1 MGAAVATEEVRAVER
16 EQVRWH
22 WNGTQCLV
30 PEDCSE
36 DWGEESSESESS
48 GVEE

>member
-1 MGAAVATEEVRAVER
+1 MER
-16 EQVRWH
+16 EQVKWH
-22 WNGTQCLV
+22 WNGTQCLI

-36 DWGEESSESESS
+36 EWMESEVESSESESS